1 MDGENEPLA
10 VALLEIVPLAVTL
23 RENVVVEVSEGVCV
37 VTGEVDAS
45 LLRDTLLERV
55 SDKVTDRV
63 RDAVGND
70 TVTLADSV
78 GDLENDNVRDA
89 ERLKLCVVL
98 GVTLEVAVSA
108 ADTDG
113 DTLALA
119 SHWQQAFWL
128 TLQSTS
134 ATAPLAKAPGART
147 LIHAPAP
154 VGAACPAVGVPH
166 QLSFVA

>member
-1 MDGENEPLA
+1 MELGGPLG
-10 VALLEIVPLAVTL
+10 LAML
-23 RENVVVEVSEGVCV
+23 
-37 VTGEVDAS
+37 
-45 LLRDTLLERV
+45 
-55 SDKVTDRV
+55 
-63 RDAVGND
+63 
-70 TVTLADSV
+70 
-78 GDLENDNVRDA
+78 
-89 ERLKLCVVL
+89 L
-98 GVTLEVAVSA
+98 GV
-108 ADTDG
+108 TDG